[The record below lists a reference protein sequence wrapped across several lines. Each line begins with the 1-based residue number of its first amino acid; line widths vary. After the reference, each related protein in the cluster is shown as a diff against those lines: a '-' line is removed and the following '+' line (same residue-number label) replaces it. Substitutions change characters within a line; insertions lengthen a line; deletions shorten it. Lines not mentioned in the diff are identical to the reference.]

1 VALPPLRHEKAHICV
16 FIMLKNFGLSWS
28 TSKSCFL
35 EIAAKQTK
43 HDFGLGGP
51 YRRIPLVLAV
61 GEVGQCAPS
70 RDPSAR
76 EQARNSALMRG
87 VGAAYF

>member
-1 VALPPLRHEKAHICV
+1 MFK
-16 FIMLKNFGLSWS
+16 KFGPSWS

-35 EIAAKQTK
+35 EIPAKQTK
-43 HDFGLGGP
+43 HDFGLVGP
-51 YRRIPLVLAV
+51 YRRIPPILAV

-76 EQARNSALMRG
+76 KYTRNSEFMKGRG
-87 VGAAYF
+87 VSYLDYIFQRRKGKVRKFF